1 MQKIKSVAVFCGSS
15 SGASPVYEQAAAA
28 LGQIL
33 ARKQIR
39 LVYGGAKVGL
49 MGVVADSALQA
60 GGEVIGVL
68 PHFLSGKEVA
78 HAGLTEL
85 LLVDSMHERKL
96 KMAELSD
103 ASVSLPG
110 GFGTMEEF
118 FEVLTWAQL
127 GLHTKP
133 VGLLNIN
140 GFYEP
145 LYALFDRMQQEAFL
159 KPENRQL
166 LVMAETAEELLEK
179 FNNYEAPPPVPK
191 WLQRK
196 EV

>member
-1 MQKIKSVAVFCGSS
+1 MYQ
-15 SGASPVYEQAAAA
+15 QAAAA
-28 LGQIL
+28 LGHTL
-33 ARKQIR
+33 ARQGIR

-49 MGVVADSALQA
+49 MGVVADAALQA

-68 PHFLSGKEVA
+68 PHFLAGKEIA
-78 HAGLTEL
+78 HAGLTQL
-85 LLVDSMHERKL
+85 LLVETMHERKL

-140 GFYEP
+140 RFYEP
-145 LYALFDRMQQEAFL
+145 LYALFEQMQQEQFL

-166 LVMAETAEELLEK
+166 VLMAETAEELLQK
-179 FNNYEAPPPVPK
+179 FHSYEAPAVPK
-191 WLQRK
+191 WLKSK

>member
-1 MQKIKSVAVFCGSS
+1 M
-15 SGASPVYEQAAAA
+15 YRQAAIV
-28 LGQIL
+28 LGEAL
-33 ARKQIR
+33 ARQQIR

-49 MGVVADSALQA
+49 MGIVADAVLQA

-68 PHFLSGKEVA
+68 PHFLAGKEIA

-85 LLVDSMHERKL
+85 LLVETMHERKL

-103 ASVSLPG
+103 ASISLPG

-145 LYALFDRMQQEAFL
+145 LYALFERMQQEQFL

-166 LVMAETAEELLEK
+166 VLMAETPEELLER
-179 FNNYEAPPPVPK
+179 FESYEAPAVPK
-191 WLQRK
+191 WLRRG

>member
-1 MQKIKSVAVFCGSS
+1 MKIKSVTVFCGSS
-15 SGASPVYEQAAAA
+15 PGASPVYQQAAAA
-28 LGQIL
+28 LGQTL
-33 ARKQIR
+33 ARQSIR

-49 MGVVADSALQA
+49 MGVVADAALQA

-68 PHFLSGKEVA
+68 PHFLAGKEIA

-85 LLVDSMHERKL
+85 LLVETMHERKL

-127 GLHTKP
+127 GLHAKP

-140 GFYEP
+140 SFYEP
-145 LYALFDRMQQEAFL
+145 LYALFDRMQQEQFL

-166 LVMAETAEELLEK
+166 VLMAETAEELLQR
-179 FNNYEAPPPVPK
+179 FDSYVAPAVPK
-191 WLQRK
+191 WLRK
-196 EV
+196 GEE

>member
-1 MQKIKSVAVFCGSS
+1 MQKIKSIAVFCGSS
-15 SGASPVYEQAAAA
+15 PGVSPLYQQAATA
-28 LGQIL
+28 LGQTL
-33 ARKQIR
+33 ARQDIR

-49 MGVVADSALQA
+49 MGVVADAALQA
-60 GGEVIGVL
+60 GGRVTGVL
-68 PHFLSGKEVA
+68 PHFLAGKEIA

-85 LLVDSMHERKL
+85 MLVESMHERKL

-127 GLHTKP
+127 GLHGKP

-140 GFYEP
+140 SFYEP
-145 LYALFDRMQQEAFL
+145 LYALFERMQQEGFL

-166 LVMAETAEELLEK
+166 VLMADTAEELLHRFER
-179 FNNYEAPPPVPK
+179 YEAPAVPK
-191 WLQRK
+191 WLRRG
-196 EV
+196 EE